1 MVYQANCVRLYL
13 FNEGGCEMKPFEQI
27 TLIDKL
33 MSKMDVND
41 AIAVYCTTMATIEC
55 MQLYAPEWIE
65 GAPRGTP
72 VY

>member
-13 FNEGGCEMKPFEQI
+13 FNEGGREMKLFEQI

-41 AIAVYCTTMATIEC
+41 AIAVYCATMATIEC
-55 MQLYAPEWIE
+55 MQLYAPE
-65 GAPRGTP
+65 
-72 VY
+72 